1 MAEHLAEP
9 PPVLV
14 AALAVPA
21 VKEALIRRLLE
32 KGLATTA
39 ADAQAMPTLVRTA
52 PVPVSPRCPATMGS
66 RAAILGAA
74 SRGTYGYRR

>member
-39 ADAQAMPTLVRTA
+39 ADAQAMPPLVRTA
-52 PVPVSPRCPATMGS
+52 PVRSVRDARNDGPASCDS
-66 RAAILGAA
+66 R
-74 SRGTYGYRR
+74 RG

>member
-1 MAEHLAEP
+1 MAGHLAEP

-32 KGLATTA
+32 RGLATTA
-39 ADAQAMPTLVRTA
+39 ADAQAMPPLVRTYVRTYGA
-52 PVPVSPRCPATMGS
+52 RRVRPRCPATMDGLASCDS
-66 RAAILGAA
+66 R
-74 SRGTYGYRR
+74 RG

>member
-39 ADAQAMPTLVRTA
+39 ADAQAMPPLVRTYGA
-52 PVPVSPRCPATMGS
+52 RPVRPRCPAAMGLASCDS
-66 RAAILGAA
+66 R
-74 SRGTYGYRR
+74 RG